1 MPSVADQL
9 KAERERQGRT
19 VHDVANVTNIK
30 TDHIR
35 ALMGNQKIIIS
46 VAMKEDV
53 PGDGRC
59 PGSDGTDQTTGD
71 LLADPA
77 STSTPGDAPPT
88 TTE

>member
-35 ALMGNQKIIIS
+35 ALES
-46 VAMKEDV
+46 
-53 PGDGRC
+53 GDW
-59 PGSDGTDQTTGD
+59 
-71 LLADPA
+71 
-77 STSTPGDAPPT
+77 DAPDSFG
-88 TTE
+88 